1 VLREH
6 AVLAGVPALLVA
18 RTDFRVAAARGCTV
32 VFHGLG
38 ASKDAQLKE
47 LESLA
52 GQGFLAVGVDNVGH
66 GERRYPDFD
75 RRLSQNNPEFS
86 ENFLRA
92 VLETARETPRL
103 LDALLRQGLAREDRI
118 GALGISMGAFISYT
132 AVTLEPRLRA
142 VVALVGSPAWP
153 LDLPASPHRQLER
166 FDRVRLLSQ
175 TAGRDTVVPSRYA
188 RAFHG
193 RLREI
198 YGDYDVRF
206 AYAEYPDS
214 DHLLEADWDRLWER
228 TLGWFHEHLV

>member
-1 VLREH
+1 MLREH

-18 RTDFRVAAARGCTV
+18 RTDFRSAAERGCSV
-32 VFHGLG
+32 VLHGLG

-47 LESLA
+47 LEALA

-75 RRLSQNNPEFS
+75 RRLSQDNPEFS

-103 LDALLRQGLAREDRI
+103 LDALLKEGLAREDRI
-118 GALGISMGAFISYT
+118 GALGISMGAFIAYT

-142 VVALVGSPAWP
+142 VVALVGSPEWP
-153 LDLPASPHRQLER
+153 LDLPASPHRQLAR

-175 TAGRDTVVPSRYA
+175 TAGRDVVVPSRYA

-193 RLREI
+193 RLREM
-198 YGDYDVRF
+198 YGDYDARF
-206 AYAEYPDS
+206 VYTEYPDS

-228 TLGWFHEHLV
+228 TLRWFQKHLA